1 VSGTSR
7 SGTVAIAHCMQQRCM
22 NFNDALACVRRGR
35 ASVHPNSGFWR
46 QLRELEAAMR
56 QAGSLPSTQTTST
69 STGNSTG
76 SGSAASVPPLATARS
91 AAAAAS
97 APTRGADCVAAPK
110 IDDKT
115 VTQEVGLETG
125 SESHSKP
132 GAGPN
137 KFPKGGDLP
146 SSDKDKVDEDD
157 DDDDDDDELA
167 LSALVV
173 DAAEDERLAALEAEA
188 AANAANAANAASGTE
203 ATQAQAPD
211 SEVRHA
217 SSSPGGSCSN
227 SCSNSSSSEG
237 NNTEN
242 SLGSSSVVLVE
253 PPVADDDATAVAASA
268 TGLLDTFAEAST
280 AESPSDAST
289 GVAKEESTGTG
300 ASESSEKGSG
310 LSSSEGA
317 ATDEWVVVADSD

>member
-146 SSDKDKVDEDD
+146 SSDKDKVDED

>member
-1 VSGTSR
+1 MSGTSR

-146 SSDKDKVDEDD
+146 SSDKDKVDE

>member
-1 VSGTSR
+1 MSGTSR

-146 SSDKDKVDEDD
+146 SSDKDKVDED